1 VFIVSR
7 DDRIGDEAYSWRAS
21 NRPPRGIV
29 MTPDQLQI
37 HLTAALIDRQL
48 LTHPFY
54 RRWEAGTLGP
64 NELGAYAAQ
73 YRHFEEALPGILRVL
88 LTRLEPGSAADLVRR
103 NLADEESNPEP
114 HVTMFAGFANAVGS
128 LDTPPSDATES
139 LLRTYRDLVASS
151 AEEGLAAV
159 VAYEMQAPAI
169 AASKAD
175 GLRRNYGI
183 DAQGTRFW
191 DLHATMDDDHARWGI
206 EALAAL
212 DVPGSRLVDAARSAA
227 DAWWAFLDEREVA
240 ATPLPV

>member
-1 VFIVSR
+1 
-7 DDRIGDEAYSWRAS
+7 
-21 NRPPRGIV
+21 

-169 AASKAD
+169 AA
-175 GLRRNYGI
+175 
-183 DAQGTRFW
+183 
-191 DLHATMDDDHARWGI
+191 
-206 EALAAL
+206 
-212 DVPGSRLVDAARSAA
+212 
-227 DAWWAFLDEREVA
+227 
-240 ATPLPV
+240 TPLPV